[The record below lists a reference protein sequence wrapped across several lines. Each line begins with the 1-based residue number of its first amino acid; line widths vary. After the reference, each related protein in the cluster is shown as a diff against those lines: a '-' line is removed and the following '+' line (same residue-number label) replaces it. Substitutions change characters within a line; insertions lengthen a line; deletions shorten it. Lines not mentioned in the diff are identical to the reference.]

1 MQKYITI
8 IFIILITGCSYL
20 QDTTEQNIYDTRLI
34 GIWKSDKDKTIQWL
48 RENRNLSEEKIVRIS
63 KIFGKLKLTNS
74 ETTTKSEYDGTIEE
88 EPNDIIAIEGDTI
101 AVGIVDALT
110 SCPTIRLIRIED
122 ENTYSIYQDM
132 FDIREFFTR
141 IE

>member
-1 MQKYITI
+1 MQKYIFF
-8 IFIILITGCSYL
+8 IFIILITGCSHL

-34 GIWKSDKDKTIQWL
+34 GTWKSDKDKTIQWL
-48 RENRNLSEEKIVRIS
+48 RENRNLCEEKIARIS
-63 KIFGKLKLTNS
+63 KIFGKLKITIS
-74 ETTTKSEYDGTIEE
+74 ETTTKSEYDGNIEE

-101 AVGIVDALT
+101 AVGVVDALT
-110 SCPTIRLIRIED
+110 NCPTIRLIRIED

>member
-63 KIFGKLKLTNS
+63 KIFGKLKLTIS